1 MLGFLF
7 VCMKQV
13 GEWST
18 VAGLNITDHAAFQ
31 DFGTT
36 NITLRVTTIESTP
49 YVFYKKNLNNQIA
62 TNNSNDHF
70 EGFCIDLL
78 KAIAEMLNFQY
89 ELYLV
94 PDGKYGAENTTTGEW
109 NGLVREIIDKVIE
122 FQWFFQLYNNRS
134 FGLFIFD
141 LLEC

>member
-1 MLGFLF
+1 M
-7 VCMKQV
+7 

-18 VAGLNITDHAAFQ
+18 SSGLNITDHGAFH

-36 NITLRVTTIESTP
+36 NITLKVTTILAQP
-49 YVFYKKNLNNQIA
+49 YVLKKKGPFYS
-62 TNNSNDHF
+62 NNSNDEL

-109 NGLVREIIDKVIE
+109 NGLVREIIDKVSTCYWI
-122 FQWFFQLYNNRS
+122 NTK
-134 FGLFIFD
+134 
-141 LLEC
+141 